1 MANPKDSSVRL
12 AAGRGHRA
20 LPGPSVVPDRVLR
33 AMHRAA
39 PNIYAGELIGLSDT
53 VYADLNT
60 IAGSSGHA
68 VIYIGNG
75 HAAWEAALVNTLSK
89 GDTILSLQ
97 TGRFGA
103 GWAQAARGLGINV
116 EVIDFGTDQAVQ
128 LERLEAALRD
138 DKEHNIKAVI
148 TVQTETSSS
157 VANNIPGIRSA
168 MTACAHPALFMV
180 DSIASFACEPFEMD
194 TWDVDV
200 MLTACQKGL
209 MTPPGLGIVF
219 IRDRVWPLHEK
230 ANLKTPYW
238 DWTPRVHPEYFA
250 ARFSGT
256 PPTHHLFGLREA
268 LDMLLEEGME
278 NVWQR
283 HHVQAQAVWA
293 ALECWAQSGCL
304 EFNVPKSD
312 DRSWVV
318 TCVRTETGLA
328 GRLRAWC
335 ESEAGLTLGIGL
347 NLEPNGA
354 KSTDDLFRIG
364 HMGHLDP
371 HSLLGMLAS
380 IETGLIA
387 LGIKNVEG
395 GVDAAMKIIAHAQAP
410 SVG

>member
-1 MANPKDSSVRL
+1 MAKPNGNSVRL
-12 AAGRGHRA
+12 AAGRGHHA

-39 PNIYAGELIGLSDT
+39 PNIYEGELLEVSDT

-60 IAGSSGHA
+60 IAGNSGHA
-68 VIYIGNG
+68 LIYIGNG
-75 HAAWEAALVNTLSK
+75 HATWEAALVNTLSK

-103 GWAQAARGLGINV
+103 GWAQTAKSLGINV
-116 EVIDFGTDQAVQ
+116 EVIDFGTDQSVQ
-128 LERLEAALRD
+128 VERVEAALRGD
-138 DKEHNIKAVI
+138 TEHSIKAVI

-157 VANNIPGIRSA
+157 VSNNIPSIRSA
-168 MTACAHPALFMV
+168 MTACSHPALLMV
-180 DSIASFACEPFEMD
+180 DSIASFGCEPFKMD
-194 TWDVDV
+194 AWGVDIL
-200 MLTACQKGL
+200 LTGCQKGL

-219 IRDRVWPLHEK
+219 IGDGVWPLYEE
-230 ANLKTPYW
+230 ANLNTPYW
-238 DWTPRVHPEYFA
+238 DWKSRVYPEYFA

-283 HHVQAQAVWA
+283 HRVQATAVWA
-293 ALECWAQSGCL
+293 ALDCWANSGCL
-304 EFNVPKSD
+304 AFNVPNAE

-318 TCVRTETGLA
+318 TCVKTESGLA
-328 GRLRAWC
+328 SRLRAWC
-335 ESEAGLTLGIGL
+335 ESETGLTLGIGL

-354 KSTDDLFRIG
+354 KTTDDLFRIG

-371 HSLLGMLAS
+371 HALLGMLAC
-380 IETGLIA
+380 IETGLHA
-387 LGIKNVEG
+387 LGIKNSEG
-395 GVDAAMKIIAHAQAP
+395 GVDAAMKYIATATRT
-410 SVG
+410 

>member
-1 MANPKDSSVRL
+1 MVKPHGNIVRL
-12 AAGRGHRA
+12 AAGKGHRA

-39 PNIYAGELIGLSDT
+39 PNIYEGELIELSDT

-116 EVIDFGTDQAVQ
+116 DVLDFGTDQSVQ
-128 LERLEAALRD
+128 LERVEMALRND
-138 DKEHNIKAVI
+138 TEHTIKAVI

-157 VANNIPGIRSA
+157 VSNDIPSIRSA
-168 MTACAHPALFMV
+168 MVACSHPALLMV
-180 DSIASFACEPFEMD
+180 DSIASFACEPFKMD
-194 TWDVDV
+194 AWDVDV
-200 MLTACQKGL
+200 MVTACQKGL
-209 MTPPGLGIVF
+209 MTPPGLGIIF
-219 IRDRVWPLHEK
+219 IRDRVWPMYEK
-230 ANLKTPYW
+230 ANLRTPYW
-238 DWTPRVHPEYFA
+238 DWESRVHPEYYA

-283 HHVQAQAVWA
+283 HRVQAQAVWA
-293 ALECWAQSGCL
+293 ALDCWAISGSL
-304 EFNVPKSD
+304 AFNVPKAD

-318 TCVRTETGLA
+318 TCVRTDAGLA
-328 GRLRAWC
+328 DRLRAWC
-335 ESEAGLTLGIGL
+335 ESETGLTLGIGL
-347 NLEPNGA
+347 NLEPSGP
-354 KSTDDLFRIG
+354 KSIDNLFRIG

-371 HSLLGMLAS
+371 HSLLGMLAC
-380 IETGLIA
+380 IETGLHA
-387 LGIKNVEG
+387 LGVKNIEG
-395 GVDAAMKIIAHAQAP
+395 GVEAAMKYIASATQH
-410 SVG
+410 